1 MKACDIKKGVAVAV
15 GDTIYLVKDVQVQSP
30 SSRSGNT
37 LYKVQYRNAVTK
49 QKYEQAYKGEES
61 IETVDFIRRAV
72 QFLYKEADSCTF
84 MDLETYEQYTLDND
98 AIESALPYLVD
109 GVEGLY
115 ALIANDAVLGLE
127 LPASV
132 ELQII
137 DCSPSIK
144 GASASAR
151 TKPATLSTGLVVQVP
166 EYVGANE
173 VIKVNTSTNEFM
185 SRA

>member
-1 MKACDIKKGVAVAV
+1 
-15 GDTIYLVKDVQVQSP
+15 
-30 SSRSGNT
+30 
-37 LYKVQYRNAVTK
+37 
-49 QKYEQAYKGEES
+49 
-61 IETVDFIRRAV
+61 
-72 QFLYKEADSCTF
+72 

-98 AIESALPYLVD
+98 AIESELPYLID
-109 GVEGLY
+109 GIEGLY
-115 ALIANDAVLGLE
+115 ALIANDAVLGVE

-132 ELQII
+132 ELKIT

-166 EYVGANE
+166 EYIGVEE